1 MQNLSDA
8 TWIAGLLALCGP
20 NLGGAMVA
28 EDAAEHFAKAYQ
40 QAAGPLRI
48 VPASI
53 SIETLRGAV
62 DLASTLAL
70 GKPVHIQ
77 GLLNGEAEAHLMVRR
92 AERLEAACASAIAQT
107 LDDNTLMLLA
117 VVDFY
122 DHDAALAIKLE
133 ERLSFRVEGMTELY
147 WTTNDIDIARKK
159 LSDNALDG
167 KWIVDLCDV
176 AVSIGI
182 TSPRAVVQAVRTAR
196 AIAALRGE
204 KRVDEVSVVLA
215 ARLVLAH
222 RAQYV
227 PAQDQQ
233 EEPHEQEPPPTSPDQ
248 DVQQQNTEPN
258 AADAEL
264 ILEAVKAALPANLL
278 QLMGEGLGKKGAG
291 RNTKSNA
298 PRKNAGQRGRRIGN
312 KRASS
317 LAGQRLDILATLRN
331 AAPWQ
336 PLRRKMTGFD
346 RMVVTRDDFRVLRI
360 KQRNEATAIFVV
372 DASGSTA
379 FQRLAEAKGA
389 VETILAE
396 CYVRRD
402 RVALVAFRGRK
413 AELLLPPTRS
423 LERAKRALA
432 ELPGGGGTPLASAL
446 DEAFALALKVRH
458 DGGNPVVILL
468 TDGRANVARDGE
480 GNKVKALAET
490 QSAAKLF
497 AAERFDTMLIDV
509 SPEPQKP
516 ARALATLM
524 QATYLPMPHAR
535 AADLARPISLALKT
549 AAA

>member
-1 MQNLSDA
+1 
-8 TWIAGLLALCGP
+8 
-20 NLGGAMVA
+20 
-28 EDAAEHFAKAYQ
+28 
-40 QAAGPLRI
+40 
-48 VPASI
+48 
-53 SIETLRGAV
+53 
-62 DLASTLAL
+62 
-70 GKPVHIQ
+70 
-77 GLLNGEAEAHLMVRR
+77 LLNSEAEAHLMVRR
-92 AERLEAACASAIAQT
+92 AERLEAACASAMAQA

-117 VVDFY
+117 VVDLG
-122 DHDAALAIKLE
+122 DPDAALAIKLE
-133 ERLSFRVEGMTELY
+133 ERLSFRVEGFTELY
-147 WTTNDIDIARKK
+147 WTSNDIDIARREI
-159 LSDNALDG
+159 SDNALDG
-167 KWIVDLCDV
+167 KWINEFCDV

-182 TSPRAVVQAVRTAR
+182 TSPRAVSQAVRTAR

-204 KRVDEVSVVLA
+204 KRVDEVSATLA

-227 PAQDQQ
+227 PAPDQQ
-233 EEPHEQEPPPTSPDQ
+233 EQPSEQEPPPPSPDQ
-248 DVQQQNTEPN
+248 EDQQQNAEPN

-336 PLRRKMTGFD
+336 PLRRKMAGFD

-402 RVALVAFRGRK
+402 RVALVAFRGKK

-432 ELPGGGGTPLASAL
+432 ELPGGGGTPLASGL

-458 DGGNPVVILL
+458 AGGNPVVILL
-468 TDGRANVARDGE
+468 TDGRANITRDGE
-480 GNKVKALAET
+480 GNKAKALEESN
-490 QSAAKLF
+490 SAAKLF
-497 AAERFDTMLIDV
+497 AAGNIDTMLIDV
-509 SPEPQKP
+509 SPEPQKT
-516 ARALATLM
+516 ARALAATM
-524 QATYLPMPHAR
+524 HATYLAMPR
-535 AADLARPISLALKT
+535 ASATDIARPISVALKS